1 MATIRKRGDS
11 WYLDIP
17 ASGGRKRK
25 VKTLGKITDAQA
37 NLKLKQTEYE
47 LLRGVSSGDNR
58 TSITFD
64 KLASEYLTWYEN
76 EYTASYET
84 TDRIV
89 MKSLEPYFIK
99 SSLDTITF
107 KDVELYKRQ
116 TLATGNVASTVNR
129 KLSVLSGMITYAKKS
144 GYLTPEFKIT
154 DVPVLNSRPPKYYE
168 KDQIES
174 IYAHSIDRAH
184 WWKFMVNTGMR
195 MGEFYNLRCEDI
207 KKDGIY
213 IISTATGRTKSG
225 KWRLIPMSNGIKKA
239 LKEFDLTEEY
249 LIPRVKKRSV
259 GQAFKRACKR
269 AGIPPGKQ
277 GIHCLRHTFAS
288 YLVMDRV
295 SLHTVQKLLGH
306 AKMETT
312 EKYAHLSPNYLKDT
326 MASVDF

>member
-1 MATIRKRGDS
+1 MASTYKRGRS
-11 WYLDIP
+11 WYLDWFDTD
-17 ASGGRKRK
+17 GRHKK
-25 VKTLGKITDAQA
+25 SLGRISKDIAD
-37 NLKLKQTEYE
+37 LKLKQLEYQ
-47 LLRGVSSGDNR
+47 LARGNGSEEKK
-58 TSITFD
+58 TSIKFNE
-64 KLASEYLTWYEN
+64 LASEYLTWYEN
-76 EYTASYET
+76 EYVSSYET
-84 TDRIV
+84 ADRIV
-89 MKSLEPYFIK
+89 MKSLSPYFFK
-99 SSLDTITF
+99 QALDKITF
-107 KDVELYKRQ
+107 KDVEAYKRT
-116 TLATGNVASTVNR
+116 TLASGNVASTVNR

-154 DVPVLNSRPPKYYE
+154 DIPELNSRPPKYYE

-184 WWKFMVNTGMR
+184 WWKFMVNTGIR

-239 LKEFDLTEEY
+239 LKEFDLTQEY
-249 LIPRVKKRSV
+249 LIPRIKKQSV

-326 MASVDF
+326 MAGVDF